1 MYFRASVQWK
11 KLLPHNWKSVWILM
25 ILSTFRKTPVKFELE
40 TVLRWGSWK
49 MLGQISCKQLYSSE
63 ENEMCVKSNVCIRVI
78 DVEKVIFRCSKMPKT
93 QFYLQ
98 TLCVRHWV
106 VSTSQIEM
114 QNPPRISEIID
125 CLEKTTGVD
134 SLETPVC
141 SLKKC

>member
-1 MYFRASVQWK
+1 
-11 KLLPHNWKSVWILM
+11 
-25 ILSTFRKTPVKFELE
+25 
-40 TVLRWGSWK
+40 